1 MYVYLHF
8 KTVTSSFWLSLP
20 KGST

>member
-8 KTVTSSFWLSLP
+8 KTTTSFGLSLP